1 LYSQLFNALSPN
13 LFPYDRCFCF
23 GVFVKLNFWGEKCI
37 NFNYGTF
44 FFYLFSCIK
53 IATLCT
59 GYSISCC
66 TAINTMV
73 VERCS
78 SISECSDPLSM
89 VVANVG
95 DHGLKGKNCIE
106 ETSRGKTVLYEHR
119 CFGTPCYFKC
129 VYFWT
134 LKIYRV
140 WQKQVDN

>member
-1 LYSQLFNALSPN
+1 M
-13 LFPYDRCFCF
+13 
-23 GVFVKLNFWGEKCI
+23 KLNIWREECI
-37 NFNYGTF
+37 NFNYGTNF
-44 FFYLFSCIK
+44 FNLFSCIE
-53 IATLCT
+53 IATLCM

-95 DHGLKGKNCIE
+95 DHAWPEGQNCIE
-106 ETSRGKTVLYEHR
+106 ENSHGKTVLYEHR
-119 CFGTPCYFKC
+119 CFWTPCYFKC

-140 WQKQVDN
+140 GQKQVDNNLKMNPLIEN